1 MSSMTDTLPKPVET
15 EVAEVVE
22 QALRDL
28 PDSRLVDRD
37 QVVDVLLDLRR
48 RFTTS

>member
-1 MSSMTDTLPKPVET
+1 MVTMTDTLAAPTADEI
-15 EVAEVVE
+15 AEAVE
-22 QALRDL
+22 QALREL

-48 RFTTS
+48 KFTTS